1 MLVLIQT
8 GMHIAVALLLLSFV
22 SVWLIKGD
30 ISIAGRLLALAAEKS
45 IASYAFG
52 IIPLFVLM
60 GVLVSVSGV
69 GRDTFDVAG
78 QIFRRV
84 RGGLGMATVAA
95 NAVFAAING
104 TSIASA
110 SVFTRIAVPEL
121 MRLGYTPRFA
131 VGVVAGSSVL
141 GMLIPPSLL
150 LILFGIIA
158 ETSIGDLFIAGILP
172 GILLSAAF
180 AALIYLLVRLAPHFV
195 MQGGSLPALT
205 DTVDPPRVL
214 IAKAA
219 PIIVLI
225 VVVLGGIYGGVFT
238 AVEAGGVGAL
248 GALILALAR
257 RSLTLRRFWNV
268 LVETGY
274 VTASISFLIIG
285 AHLYANM
292 LALSGLPDFLGTWIE
307 QSGLG
312 FTPLLIAYL
321 ILVLM
326 LGTILDA
333 ASIMLIAVPLILPI
347 VTQLDVNVI
356 WFGIITI
363 IAVEV
368 GLLTPPLGIAC
379 FVVKANLEDERVT
392 INEIFLGALPFA
404 VVMVLVL
411 AIVVLVPWFALAL
424 L

>member
-1 MLVLIQT
+1 
-8 GMHIAVALLLLSFV
+8 
-22 SVWLIKGD
+22 
-30 ISIAGRLLALAAEKS
+30 
-45 IASYAFG
+45 
-52 IIPLFVLM
+52 
-60 GVLVSVSGV
+60 
-69 GRDTFDVAG
+69 
-78 QIFRRV
+78 
-84 RGGLGMATVAA
+84 
-95 NAVFAAING
+95 
-104 TSIASA
+104 
-110 SVFTRIAVPEL
+110 VPEL
-121 MRLGYTPRFA
+121 MRLGSTPRFA